1 MPLFAKGKMEYRDDD
16 IPVTR
21 LHLYLFGLLQL
32 KKKRAALPFQSP
44 PTATILIPNIL
55 LNVQNR

>member
-32 KKKRAALPFQSP
+32 KNGQRCHFSRPLPRLF
-44 PTATILIPNIL
+44 
-55 LNVQNR
+55 